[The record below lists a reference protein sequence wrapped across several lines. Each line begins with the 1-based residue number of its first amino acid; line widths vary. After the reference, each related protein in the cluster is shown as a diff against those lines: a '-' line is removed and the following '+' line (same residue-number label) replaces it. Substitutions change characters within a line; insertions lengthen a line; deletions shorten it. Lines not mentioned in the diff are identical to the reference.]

1 MKESKKYMP
10 ALRAAFPHTVPILA
24 GFLFLGIT
32 YGILMTSSGFSPW
45 LSILISLCVFAGSM
59 QFVAVNLLL
68 GAFAPLEAFFMTL
81 MINARHL
88 FYGISMLDK
97 YKNTGKKKPYLIFGM
112 CDESFSINFTA
123 TPPENVDKGLFMF
136 FVTLLNQFYWVAG
149 TALGAVFGA
158 FLPIN
163 TEGIDFAMTA
173 MFAVIFLEQC
183 LKKENRLAGTVGLA
197 VSLVCLLIFGKD
209 GFLLPAMAAILVSLA
224 LLRRP
229 LEKGDRA

>member
-1 MKESKKYMP
+1 MQEKRNLLP

-24 GFLFLGIT
+24 GFLFLGVT
-32 YGILMTSSGFSPW
+32 YGILMTSSGFSPL
-45 LSILISLCVFAGSM
+45 LSILISTCVFAGSM

-68 GAFAPLEAFFMTL
+68 GAFAPLSAFLMTL
-81 MINARHL
+81 MINARHI

-97 YKNTGKKKPYLIFGM
+97 YKNVGKKRTYLIFGM
-112 CDESFSINFTA
+112 CDESFSINCTA
-123 TPPENVDKGLFMF
+123 TPPDGVDRGLFMF
-136 FVTLLNQFYWVAG
+136 FVTLLNQLYWIIG

-183 LKKENRLAGTVGLA
+183 LKRENRLAAAAGLA
-197 VSLVCLLIFGKD
+197 ASLLCLLLFGPD
-209 GFLLPAMAAILVSLA
+209 RFLLPAMAAILILLA
-224 LLRRP
+224 VLRRP
-229 LEKGDRA
+229 LEEAKK